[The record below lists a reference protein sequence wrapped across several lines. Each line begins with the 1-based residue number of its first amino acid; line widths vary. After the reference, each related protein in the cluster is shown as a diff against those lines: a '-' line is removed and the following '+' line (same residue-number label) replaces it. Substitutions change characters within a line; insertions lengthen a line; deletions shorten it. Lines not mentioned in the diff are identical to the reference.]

1 MPVETLLLERV
12 STFSRRVSL
21 SDDTQNHVIQIGE
34 TMLKALVTGSLVAT
48 AAIFISTATYAADLS
63 VKAVMAPTNVI
74 KMDFKDGSKHFVAM
88 VRREGVAE
96 GAGALAGA
104 SVTEYGWHDIN
115 PSKGANPQGYLQFET
130 ANGDIANIKFTI
142 RAVFFKGDEKPRLAD
157 YGFWELVSGTGQF
170 KDMTGVGTLTIKP
183 ASKTDRTFTL
193 DGELGPRP

>member
-1 MPVETLLLERV
+1 
-12 STFSRRVSL
+12 
-21 SDDTQNHVIQIGE
+21 
-34 TMLKALVTGSLVAT
+34 MLKALVTGSLIAT
-48 AAIFISTATYAADLS
+48 AGVVASTAVYAADLS

-88 VRREGVAE
+88 VRREGTAE
-96 GAGALAGA
+96 GSGALAGA

-115 PSKGANPQGYLQFET
+115 PPMGANPQGYLQFET

-142 RAVFFKGDEKPRLAD
+142 RAVFFKGAEKPRLAD

-170 KDMTGVGTLTIKP
+170 KAMTGVGTLTIKP

-193 DGELGPRP
+193 DGELGPKP

>member
-1 MPVETLLLERV
+1 
-12 STFSRRVSL
+12 
-21 SDDTQNHVIQIGE
+21 
-34 TMLKALVTGSLVAT
+34 MLKALVTGSII
-48 AAIFISTATYAADLS
+48 AAVGVLASTATYAADLS
-63 VKAVMAPTNVI
+63 IKAVMAPTDVL

-88 VRREGVAE
+88 VRREGKAE

-115 PSKGANPQGYLQFET
+115 PPKGGNPQGYLQFET
-130 ANGDIANIKFTI
+130 ADGDIANIKFTI

-170 KDMTGVGTLTIKP
+170 GGMTGVGTLTIKP

-193 DGELGPRP
+193 DGELGPKP